1 MNYRCLALIAL
12 FVLALIAIPASAFTA
27 QNLVITIQDNGDAN
41 INFHY
46 QLSWI
51 EQIIFPVI
59 PGKEQVVQSALT
71 SKFPSATVENTY
83 VSDTSTSLTVTGFS
97 GISTSEREPGTIIY
111 TTPAISFL
119 IAQDFLNNFPYAWA
133 ITPDYA
139 PETTIVQFPD
149 GQQYRFTDA
158 SGIPSITYSVTK

>member
-1 MNYRCLALIAL
+1 MKFRCLALFAL
-12 FVLALIAIPASAFTA
+12 FGLAFMVIPASAFTA
-27 QNLVITIQDNGDAN
+27 QNLAITIQDNGDAN

-71 SKFPSATVENTY
+71 SKFPSATIENTY
-83 VSDTSTSLTVTGFS
+83 VSDTSTTLTVRGFS
-97 GISTSEREPGTIIY
+97 WISTTEGIPGTITY

-119 IAQDFLNNFPYAWA
+119 MAQDFLNTFPYAWA
-133 ITPDYA
+133 ITPDFS
-139 PETTIVQFPD
+139 PETTVVQFPD
-149 GQQYRFTDA
+149 SHQYRFTDT
-158 SGIPSITYSVTK
+158 SGIPAITYTGTK